1 MLVVD
6 DEPHVRQ
13 MLQNVV
19 TMLGYDVK
27 QAADGAQ
34 ALALVPVFEPD
45 LVLLDLHMPVMSGLE
60 ALDHLRR
67 DSPHIAVV
75 IVTGDTDEQLAQ
87 RTLRG
92 GAVGY
97 VVKPFSVDE
106 LSQAVTNALREK
118 G

>member
-1 MLVVD
+1 
-6 DEPHVRQ
+6 
-13 MLQNVV
+13 MLQNILG
-19 TMLGYDVK
+19 MLGYDVK
-27 QAADGAQ
+27 QAGDGAH
-34 ALALVPVFEPD
+34 ALTLVAVFEPD

-67 DSPHIAVV
+67 DYPAIPVV

-97 VVKPFSVDE
+97 VVKPFTVDR
-106 LSQAVTNALREK
+106 LSQAVTIALRAK